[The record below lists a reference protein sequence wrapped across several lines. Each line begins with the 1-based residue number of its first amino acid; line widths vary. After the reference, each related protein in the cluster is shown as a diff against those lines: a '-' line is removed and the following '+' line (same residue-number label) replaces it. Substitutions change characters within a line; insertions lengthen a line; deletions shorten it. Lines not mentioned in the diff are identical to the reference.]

1 MVQMDY
7 STYLDEQ
14 NCWANSLIDQAR
26 TATGAR
32 ARELAELAGAV
43 FRRTLAISEL
53 QHEIN
58 RRLACL
64 ESLSPKSQ

>member
-1 MVQMDY
+1 MIQMDY

-14 NCWANSLIDQAR
+14 NRWATSLIDQAR
-26 TATGAR
+26 ATKGSK

-53 QHEIN
+53 QREIN
-58 RRLACL
+58 RQLAGL
-64 ESLSPKSQ
+64 DPVTPKP